1 MASTNYRYPPAPPNG
16 TGTFSD
22 NLVGNQFTNG
32 SSQMSNGNFS
42 TTNSSKSQSVSFTL
56 GGFSEP
62 VTLDSMDIGSIDV
75 AKAQSSNNLDVFIN
89 YDTSDLSNMV
99 LYGSLK
105 KRLSVAVDNV
115 INSFPAALYVDGFNV
130 NNVSG
135 NTTAYNISYDTTTKR
150 TTLRVPVDHLDNPF
164 SIEFTTNGEL
174 VVDGISPE
182 QVINNMSMFG
192 NEASTSVKIA
202 EGKMPKI
209 RNLTKEYEKYVLT
222 FNNAITTTE
231 YKVVNFTPESVSTNF
246 IELIVEGQPFGT
258 TTVTTTTQFYIKP
271 NLVESETQLRS
282 LNGVESFLMTRDISP
297 IYTAKFKLVKE
308 TDSGKKYYSHKSL
321 TWPMVDEVNLDIVGI
336 PYTTYIGKLSE
347 IGDELDGIK
356 TNLVSRFLTAPT
368 LKEFDTSDQK
378 VEKTLQIYGRSFDD
392 IKTFVDGIAYMTNV
406 TYDGKKNI
414 PNELTKN
421 FARTL
426 GWSTPSTLN
435 KTGFLDSVLGVTTP
449 QYSGSSV
456 GMTPAELDV
465 ELYKR
470 ILMNTGYLFKSKG
483 TRKAIEF
490 LLTLLGA
497 PEALIEFNEYVVVAD
512 KKVDLT
518 PKAKFVWDV
527 DPVSGT
533 QPNSHYEFSTSNFIS
548 RWGEISGGTYNTK
561 SFELSLPL
569 TLATGINQFYYE
581 TGTTYHNF
589 TLLDY
594 PVDQSGYP
602 KRPLITDNYFFQRGA
617 GWFERT
623 EEHKSEL
630 ITDFDNSVLSG
641 CTPHVVNRFREF
653 TWGGFWTMGQY
664 SNLAEAP
671 YLDRFRRFPHMSIGY
686 GLTRVIDDK
695 KSWVRVDDERMS
707 VGAFDRKGLEP
718 YNYSEKL
725 GNPVVNNN
733 NFYMATDSTSCDE
746 LTHMVK
752 GLENILLNTP
762 LSSTNTRSVY
772 KSRLNYINELI
783 KHRCFDSDTI
793 REFEFKTR
801 NANYHVDDERL
812 VLNVKN
818 VDLSLNI
825 GQALVYDV
833 WKQSKDSN
841 CFFSGGTLPSPYSNG
856 LGKWDATNPKINA
869 KKINFKE
876 FNENFW
882 RYFIDVKTR
891 MTISDGKTGGYP
903 ALQQIYLD
911 YLKNNCGDNNQYT
924 YSKMAKY
931 AKSLGDHWIRII
943 EQMVPTTTLWTGG
956 IKIENSA
963 FHRDKFVYRCFDIDG
978 EPLSSVL
985 TGNLTVLTTPYN
997 GFPASQM
1004 GTGPNTMVAPPVVN
1018 VGSAMANNMINGDT
1032 PNQTSTYANLYN
1044 INNPTSS
1051 GGNILTYGQTTA
1063 LAGQFQTNGTSYN
1076 STTLFTN
1083 RGATDNLLYVFGLNE
1098 GGDNNWVLDYDL

>member
-16 TGTFSD
+16 AGTFSD
-22 NLVGNQFTNG
+22 NLVGNQFVNG

-42 TTNSSKSQSVSFTL
+42 STNSSKSQSVSFAL

-62 VTLDSMDIGSIDV
+62 VTLDSMNIENIGI
-75 AKAQSSNNLDVFIN
+75 ANAQLSNSLEVFVN

-99 LYGSLK
+99 LYGSLR

-115 INSFPAALYVDGFNV
+115 INSFPAALYVDGVNV

-135 NTTAYNISYDTTTKR
+135 NTTASNISYDTTTKR
-150 TTLRVPVDHLDNPF
+150 TTFRVPVNHLSNPF

-192 NEASTSVKIA
+192 NEASTAVKIA
-202 EGKMPKI
+202 EGKVTKL
-209 RNLTKEYEKYVLT
+209 RNLTKEYEKYVIT
-222 FNNAITTTE
+222 FNNAITTNE
-231 YKVVNFTPESVSTNF
+231 YKVVDFTPESITTDF

-258 TTVTTTTQFYIKP
+258 STVTTTTQFYIKP
-271 NLVESETQLRS
+271 SLVESETQLRS
-282 LNGVESFLMTRDISP
+282 LNGVEAFLMTRDVSP

-321 TWPMVDEVNLDIVGI
+321 TWPMVDDVNLDII
-336 PYTTYIGKLSE
+336 DTAYTTYISELSDT
-347 IGDELDGIK
+347 GDELDGIK

-392 IKTFVDGIAYMTNV
+392 VKTFVDGIAYMTNV
-406 TYDGKKNI
+406 TYDGKKNV

-435 KTGFLDSVLGVTTP
+435 KTSFLDGVLGVTTP

-465 ELYKR
+465 ELYRR
-470 ILMNTGYLFKSKG
+470 ILLNTGYLFKSKG

-490 LLTLLGA
+490 LLTLFGA
-497 PEALIEFNEYVVVAD
+497 PEALIEFNEYVVLVD
-512 KKVDLT
+512 KKIDLT
-518 PKAKFVWDV
+518 PKASVIDV
-527 DPVSGT
+527 YDPKT
-533 QPNSHYEFSTSNFIS
+533 LTTTRTRTFSTPNFVD
-548 RWGEISGGTYNTK
+548 RWAEISGGTYNTRM
-561 SFELSLPL
+561 FELSDPL
-569 TLATGINQFYYE
+569 TIATGVNQFFYE

-589 TLLDY
+589 TLADY
-594 PVDQSGYP
+594 PIDQSGYP
-602 KRPLITDNYFFQRGA
+602 KRPVMTDNYFFQRGA

-630 ITDFDNSVLSG
+630 ITDFNNSVLSG
-641 CTPHVVNRFREF
+641 CSPYVVNRFREF

-664 SNLAEAP
+664 SNIAESP
-671 YLDRFRRFPHMSIGY
+671 YLDRFRRFPHMSFGY
-686 GLTRVIDDK
+686 GLTRIIDDK
-695 KSWVRVDDERMS
+695 KSWVRIDDERMS
-707 VGAFDRKGLEP
+707 VGGFDRDELTP
-718 YNYSEKL
+718 YEVEGFN
-725 GNPVVNNN
+725 VNNT
-733 NFYMATDSTSCDE
+733 FYVATDSASCDE
-746 LTHMVK
+746 LLIMSK
-752 GLENILLNTP
+752 GLENLLLLVP
-762 LSSTNTRSVY
+762 LSSSNTRKVY
-772 KSRLNYINELI
+772 KSRLDYIDELRE
-783 KHRCFDSDTI
+783 HRCFDSDSI
-793 REFEFKTR
+793 RQFDFKNR
-801 NANYHVDDERL
+801 KANYHSDDERL

-833 WKQSKDSN
+833 WKQSKDSD
-841 CFFSGGTLPSPYSNG
+841 CFFSGGTLPSPYSNE

-911 YLKNNCGDNNQYT
+911 YLKKNCGEDNQYT
-924 YSKMAKY
+924 YTKMAKY
-931 AKSLGDHWIRII
+931 VKSLGDYWIRII

-963 FHRDKFVYRCFDIDG
+963 FHRDKFVYRCFDIEG
-978 EPLSSVL
+978 ESLSTAL
-985 TGNLTVLTTPYN
+985 TGALTLLATGYTGY
-997 GFPASQM
+997 PASQM
-1004 GTGPNTMVAPPVVN
+1004 GTGPNTMVAPPVVT
-1018 VGSAMANNMINGDT
+1018 VGSAMGQNMVNGDT
-1032 PNQTSTYANLYN
+1032 PNQTSTYANSYN
-1044 INNPTSS
+1044 INNPTNS

-1063 LAGQFQTNGTSYN
+1063 LAGQFQTNGTAYN
-1076 STTLFTN
+1076 STSLFTN

>member
-16 TGTFSD
+16 AGTFSD
-22 NLVGNQFTNG
+22 NLVGNQWVDGT
-32 SSQMSNGNFS
+32 SQMSNGNFS
-42 TTNSSKSQSVSFTL
+42 FTDTSKSQSVSFSL

-62 VTLDSMDIGSIDV
+62 VTLDSMDIESLDI
-75 AKAQSSNNLDVFIN
+75 ANTQSSNSLEVFIN
-89 YDTSDLSNMV
+89 YDSSDISNMV

-105 KRLSVAVDNV
+105 KRFSVALENV
-115 INSFPAALYVDGFNV
+115 INTFPAALYIDGVNV

-135 NTTAYNISYDTTTKR
+135 NTTAYNISYDITTKR
-150 TTLRVPVDHLDNPF
+150 TTLRVPVDNLSNPF

-192 NEASTSVKIA
+192 NEANTSVKIA
-202 EGKMPKI
+202 EGKVPKI

-222 FNNAITTTE
+222 FDNTITTTE
-231 YKVVNFTPESVSTNF
+231 YKVVNFTPENISTNF
-246 IELIVEGQPFGT
+246 IEFVVEGQPFGT
-258 TTVTTTTQFYIKP
+258 STITTTTKFYIKP
-271 NLVESETQLRS
+271 SLVESETQLRS
-282 LNGVESFLMTRDISP
+282 LNGVESFLMTRDVSP

-321 TWPMVDEVNLDIVGI
+321 TWPMIDGVNLDITGT
-336 PYTTYIGKLSE
+336 PYITYISQLSDV
-347 IGDELDGIK
+347 GDELDGIK

-368 LKEFDTSDQK
+368 LKEFDTADQK
-378 VEKTLQIYGRSFDD
+378 VENTLQIYGRSFDD

-406 TYDGKKNI
+406 TYDTKKNI

-465 ELYKR
+465 ELYRR

-483 TRKAIEF
+483 TRKSIEF

-512 KKVDLT
+512 KKVDLI

-527 DPVSGT
+527 DPVLGT
-533 QPNSHYEFSTSNFIS
+533 QPNSHYEFSTPNFID
-548 RWGEISGGTYNTK
+548 RWSEISGGTYNTK
-561 SFELSLPL
+561 SIELSLPL
-569 TLATGINQFYYE
+569 TIATGINQFYYE

-589 TLLDY
+589 GIGDY
-594 PVDQSGYP
+594 PIDKSGYP
-602 KRPLITDNYFFQRGA
+602 KRPIVTDTYFFQRGA

-630 ITDFDNSVLSG
+630 ITDYDNSVLSG
-641 CTPHVVNRFREF
+641 CSPNVVNRFREF

-664 SNLAEAP
+664 SNLAESP

-686 GLTRVIDDK
+686 GLTRIIDDK

-707 VGAFDRKGLEP
+707 VPTFDRDELQP
-718 YNYSEKL
+718 YDYSGRKFNTP
-725 GNPVVNNN
+725 GNDT
-733 NFYMATDSTSCDE
+733 FYIATDSANCDE
-746 LTHMVK
+746 LTVMAK

-762 LSSTNTRSVY
+762 LGSINTRKVY
-772 KSRLNYINELI
+772 KSRLEYINELI

-793 REFEFKTR
+793 REFEFKSR

-833 WKQSKDSN
+833 WQQSKDSN
-841 CFFSGGTLPSPYSNG
+841 CFFSGGTSPSPYSNEN
-856 LGKWDATNPKINA
+856 GKWDATNPKINA
-869 KKINFKE
+869 KKIHFKE
-876 FNENFW
+876 FNKNFW

-924 YSKMAKY
+924 YTKMAKY
-931 AKSLGDHWIRII
+931 AKSLGDYWIRII

-978 EPLSSVL
+978 ESLSSVL
-985 TGNLTVLTTPYN
+985 STTLTVLQTPYN

-1004 GTGPNTMVAPPVVN
+1004 GTGPNTMVAPPVVTI
-1018 VGSAMANNMINGDT
+1018 GSVMGQNIINGDT
-1032 PNQTSTYANLYN
+1032 QNQTSTYANSYN
-1044 INNPTSS
+1044 INNPTDTS
-1051 GGNILTYGQTTA
+1051 GDILTYGQTTA
-1063 LAGQFQTNGTSYN
+1063 LAGQFQTNGTAYN
-1076 STTLFTN
+1076 STSLFTN

>member
-22 NLVGNQFTNG
+22 DLVGNQWVNG

-42 TTNSSKSQSVSFTL
+42 STNSSKSQSVSFTL

-62 VTLDSMDIGSIDV
+62 VTLDSMDIDSLDA
-75 AKAQSSNNLDVFIN
+75 AKTQSSNSLEVFVN
-89 YDTSDLSNMV
+89 HDTSDLSNMV

-105 KRLSVAVDNV
+105 KRLSVATDNI
-115 INSFPAALYVDGFNV
+115 INNFPAALHVDGVNV

-150 TTLRVPVDHLDNPF
+150 TTLKVPVNNLSNPF
-164 SIEFTTNGEL
+164 SVEFTTNGEL

-192 NEASTSVKIA
+192 NQASTAVMIA
-202 EGKMPKI
+202 EGKIPKL

-222 FNNAITTTE
+222 FDNTVTTIE
-231 YKVVNFTPESVSTNF
+231 YKVVNFTPENITTNF
-246 IELIVEGQPFGT
+246 FELIVEGKPFGT
-258 TTVTTTTQFYIKP
+258 STVTTTQFYIKP
-271 NLVESETQLRS
+271 SLVESETQLR
-282 LNGVESFLMTRDISP
+282 LLTGVEAFLMSRDVSP

-308 TDSGKKYYSHKSL
+308 TDGGKKYYSHKSL
-321 TWPMVDEVNLDIVGI
+321 TWPMCDGVNLDNVGAL
-336 PYTTYIGKLSE
+336 YKTYVSKLSD
-347 IGDELDGIK
+347 IGDELDLVK

-378 VEKTLQIYGRSFDD
+378 VEKTLQMYGRSFDD

-426 GWSTPSTLN
+426 GWSTPSTLS

-465 ELYKR
+465 ELYRR

-483 TRKAIEF
+483 TRKSIEF

-497 PEALIEFNEYVVVAD
+497 PEALIEFNEYVVLAD
-512 KKVDLT
+512 KKIDLT
-518 PKAKFVWDV
+518 PKAKFVWDS
-527 DPVSGT
+527 DPVLGT
-533 QPNSHYEFSTSNFIS
+533 QPSSHYSFSTPHFTN
-548 RWGEISGGTYNTK
+548 RWVEISGGTYNTK
-561 SFELSLPL
+561 SIELSLPL
-569 TLATGINQFYYE
+569 TLATSINQFYYE

-589 TLLDY
+589 ALSDY
-594 PVDQSGYP
+594 PIDQSGYP
-602 KRPLITDNYFFQRGA
+602 KRPVMTDTYFFQRGA

-630 ITDFDNSVLSG
+630 ITDLGNSVLSG
-641 CTPHVVNRFREF
+641 CSPYVTNRFREF

-664 SNLAEAP
+664 SNLAESP

-707 VGAFDRKGLEP
+707 VGGFDRQGLEP
-718 YNYSEKL
+718 YNYSDK
-725 GNPVVNNN
+725 NPIINNN

-746 LTHMVK
+746 LTDMVK
-752 GLENILLNTP
+752 SLENILLNVP
-762 LSSTNTRSVY
+762 QGSVNTKRVY
-772 KSRLNYINELI
+772 KSRLQYINELI
-783 KHRCFDSDTI
+783 KHRCFNSDTV
-793 REFEFKTR
+793 RKFDFKTR
-801 NANYHVDDERL
+801 NANYHVNDERL

-833 WKQSKDSN
+833 WKQSKDNN
-841 CFFSGGTLPSPYSNG
+841 CFFSGGTLPSPYPNEY
-856 LGKWDATNPKINA
+856 GKWDATNPKINA
-869 KKINFKE
+869 KKINFKD
-876 FNENFW
+876 FNQNFW
-882 RYFIDVKTR
+882 RNFIDVKTR
-891 MTISDGKTGGYP
+891 MTINDGKTGGYP
-903 ALQQIYLD
+903 ALQQMYLD
-911 YLKNNCGDNNQYT
+911 YLKKDCGDNNKYT
-924 YSKMAKY
+924 YDKMAKY
-931 AKSLGDHWIRII
+931 VKSLGDYWIRII
-943 EQMVPTTTLWTGG
+943 EQMVPATTLWTGG
-956 IKIENSA
+956 IKVENSA
-963 FHRDKFVYRCFDIDG
+963 FHRDKFVYRCFDIAG
-978 EPLSSVL
+978 VTL
-985 TGNLTVLTTPYN
+985 TTVHSGVFTVLATSYN
-997 GFPASQM
+997 GYPASQM
-1004 GTGPNTMVAPPVVN
+1004 GTGPNTMVAPPVVT
-1018 VGSAMANNMINGDT
+1018 VGSAMGQNIINGYE
-1032 PNQTSTYANLYN
+1032 PNQTSTYANSYN
-1044 INNPTSS
+1044 INNPTSI

-1063 LAGQFQTNGTSYN
+1063 LTGQFQTNGTSYN
-1076 STTLFTN
+1076 STALFTN